1 MTPALPALDA
11 LLKEVEAL
19 DREATPGP
27 WTFDNGSIRGVVEEG
42 PHADHVVPGFAFA
55 KRTRIV
61 ASMHGPGN
69 DGAVTHYRNAAP
81 RLAAMLRVAVEAL
94 YGGANLVNGRA
105 ECRTALARIER
116 IAAGDQGEA

>member
-11 LLKEVEAL
+11 LLKEVEA
-19 DREATPGP
+19 RAA
-27 WTFDNGSIRGVVEEG
+27 RGGDILSVLGYTQGVRAQTCEQ
-42 PHADHVVPGFAFA
+42 
-55 KRTRIV
+55 
-61 ASMHGPGN
+61 
-69 DGAVTHYRNAAP
+69 

-105 ECRTALARIER
+105 ECRAALARIEQ

>member
-11 LLKEVEAL
+11 LLKEVDAL
-19 DREATPGP
+19 AP
-27 WTFDNGSIRGVVEEG
+27 WQDVTGAPF
-42 PHADHVVPGFAFA
+42 VPL
-55 KRTRIV
+55 
-61 ASMHGPGN
+61 
-69 DGAVTHYRNAAP
+69 AP

-105 ECRTALARIER
+105 ECRAALARIEQ